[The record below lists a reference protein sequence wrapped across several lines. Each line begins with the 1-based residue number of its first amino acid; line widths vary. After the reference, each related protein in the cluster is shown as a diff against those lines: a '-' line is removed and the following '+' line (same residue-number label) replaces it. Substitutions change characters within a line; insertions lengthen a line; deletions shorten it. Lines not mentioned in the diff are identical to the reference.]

1 MCGHLGVISY
11 EKISPDKWLSACKAQ
26 YHRGP
31 DDSGEWEGRIE
42 QLNIAL
48 RRVRFIPVLNYLDYD
63 RNAAKKELESGY
75 GWRDYGR
82 KHGESTFTRFFQ
94 EYYLPVKFGIDKRR
108 AHFSCQI
115 LAGHKSR
122 EDALEEMTKPL
133 WAPGELEPAIDFACR
148 KLGFSA
154 SEWNTIMKAAPLP
167 HSHYPTDWAFQKNS
181 HPMYQ
186 YFRRMATGRNRS

>member
-1 MCGHLGVISY
+1 MPKSLMGEMFGA
-11 EKISPDKWLSACKAQ
+11 KIFFKRSRSR
-26 YHRGP
+26 RG
-31 DDSGEWEGRIE
+31 SS
-42 QLNIAL
+42 
-48 RRVRFIPVLNYLDYD
+48 VS
-63 RNAAKKELESGY
+63 RNSLKM
-75 GWRDYGR
+75 
-82 KHGESTFTRFFQ
+82 
-94 EYYLPVKFGIDKRR
+94 PVKKSLMSFENAHNSSRR
-108 AHFSCQI
+108 RSPYAHFSCQI

-122 EDALEEMTKPL
+122 EDALEEIKKPL

-186 YFRRMATGRNRS
+186 YFRRMATGRNQR